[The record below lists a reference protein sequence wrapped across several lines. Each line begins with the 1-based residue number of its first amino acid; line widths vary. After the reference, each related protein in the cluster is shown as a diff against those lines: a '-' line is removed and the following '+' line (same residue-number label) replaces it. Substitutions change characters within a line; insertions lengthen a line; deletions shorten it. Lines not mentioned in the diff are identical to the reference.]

1 MSPVCTA
8 CASLACVGQA
18 RGRHARCG
26 HLQVC
31 PVAEAG
37 WLQQG
42 SLARGC
48 ECACTAAGG
57 NARSREAVQWGRS
70 AVPALDPLARSVGAQ
85 GPFLRQRTHDAAT
98 HDRRPHH
105 CHVTRTTT
113 RRAPS
118 PCVSKGG
125 GNNGRGA
132 VSCALVAACGLG
144 CVRCGVA
151 RCSRSSRRRR
161 RAASRYWLAPGWRR
175 SCIAAQPSAVR

>member
-1 MSPVCTA
+1 VSPVCTA

-48 ECACTAAGG
+48 ECARTAAGG

-70 AVPALDPLARSVGAQ
+70 AVPALDPPPRSICRCPRALSSPAQARRS
-85 GPFLRQRTHDAAT
+85 DA
-98 HDRRPHH
+98 RPHH

-161 RAASRYWLAPGWRR
+161 RAASRHWLAPGWRR